1 MSGTAFTPSV
11 GDRNYVKNINGSAS
25 NVTKDS
31 EATLTYNWYLVTA
44 NTANGTPG
52 TQ

>member
-1 MSGTAFTPSV
+1 MSGTAFTPSEN
-11 GDRNYVKNINGSAS
+11 RNYVKNINGDAS
-25 NVTKDS
+25 NVEFDS
-31 EATLTYNWYLVTA
+31 EATVTYNWYLVTA